1 MYGLYV
7 ERLIECLKGIQFY
20 EGKTQIEDENL
31 AFQRICSRF
40 LQIRESKHHVFF
52 IGNGGSAAI
61 AQHMLADFMKNGGM
75 KTISLYN
82 QSNITCLGNDINYEA
97 VFAGQIAW
105 LAEEGDLLVAISSS
119 GNSAN
124 IVNAITEMKK
134 RGGEI
139 ITLTGFR
146 PENICKELGDFNIYV
161 PVEDYGIVES
171 IHNIILQQ
179 IVDVLSRDGGL

>member
-1 MYGLYV
+1 MFDVYV
-7 ERLIECLKGIQFY
+7 ERLIACLREVQFY
-20 EGKTQIEDENL
+20 DKKTKIEDQNL
-31 AFQRICSRF
+31 AFEKLCGRF
-40 LQIRESKHHVFF
+40 RQIRKKRSHVFF

-61 AQHMLADFMKNGGM
+61 AQHMLADFMKNGGV

-82 QSNITCLGNDINYEA
+82 QANITCLGNDINYEA